1 MNALNILCVQGRI
14 VIEVQIPFNP
24 FWTIVPVE
32 EQIIKKLEKP
42 VGCFVS
48 KRVAKFFYI
57 FFLIRSTVTKY

>member
-1 MNALNILCVQGRI
+1 MNALSILCVQERI

-32 EQIIKKLEKP
+32 EQIIRMLEKP

-48 KRVAKFFYI
+48 K
-57 FFLIRSTVTKY
+57 